1 MPEVVY
7 YVAVSVDGYI
17 ATSDGGVE
25 CLDPFQGG
33 SDDHGFAELYAS
45 VDGLL
50 MGSRTYE
57 FSLSHPPWRSPDKP
71 SWVFTRRELPVAH
84 PSVTLTSDD
93 PAQLVRSLQGSKR
106 LWLLGGG
113 RLAASFRRE
122 GLITQCIISVVPVI
136 LGGGIPLFA
145 DAPGQASLSLLDA
158 KTHSSGIVQ
167 LSYEMKPGG
176 AKILKFSGGT

>member
-25 CLDPFQGG
+25 WLDPFQGG

-57 FSLSHPPWRSPDKP
+57 FSLNHPPWRSPDKP
-71 SWVFTRRELPVAH
+71 SWVFTRRELPIAH

-93 PAQLVRSLQGSKR
+93 PAQLVRSLQRSKR

-113 RLAASFRRE
+113 RLAASFRRQ
-122 GLITQCIISVVPVI
+122 GLITRCIISVVPVV

-145 DAPGQASLSLLDA
+145 DAPGQSSLNLLDA

-167 LSYEMKPGG
+167 LSYEMKPRG
-176 AKILKFSGGT
+176 AKNLKLSGGT

>member
-7 YVAVSVDGYI
+7 YVAASIDGYI
-17 ATSDGGVE
+17 ATADGGVE
-25 CLDPFQGG
+25 WLDPFQRG
-33 SDDHGFAELYAS
+33 SDDHGFGELYAS

-57 FSLSHPPWRSPDKP
+57 FALSHPPWRSPDKP
-71 SWVFTRRELPVAH
+71 SWIFSRRELPIAH

-93 PAQLVRSLQGSKR
+93 LVQLLGSLQGLKR

-113 RLAASFRRE
+113 RLAASFRRQ
-122 GLITQCIISVVPVI
+122 GLITHCIISVIPVV

-145 DAPGQASLSLLDA
+145 DAPGQDSLRLLDA
-158 KTHSSGIVQ
+158 KSYSSGIVQ
-167 LSYEMKPGG
+167 LSYEMQPGP
-176 AKILKFSGGT
+176 